1 MKSSIIRQLVLKD
14 WRLYRRHIS
23 LTVVGGAVALAV
35 SQYAT
40 ESTVLL
46 GSVWF
51 FVVLCI
57 LGSMLPLSSIVNERK
72 KQNLAFV
79 MSLPVSS
86 TQYTTAKILST
97 VAMFLAPWLALLIAA
112 VLLIETRDVI
122 PHGAIPMLLIL
133 AMLPFVVFCLIL
145 GTALVSESEGWGI
158 AVSVVCN
165 SSYWFIFFLLARV
178 PALRANSKA
187 RLAVWNSTVLAV
199 LFSEIGL
206 IALVMALTF
215 FLQSRKRDFVY

>member
-1 MKSSIIRQLVLKD
+1 MTNSVIRQLVLKD
-14 WRLYRRHIS
+14 WRLYRLFIF

-35 SQYAT
+35 SQLAT
-40 ESTVLL
+40 ETTVLL

-57 LGSMLPLSSIVNERK
+57 LGSMLPFASIVNERK
-72 KQNLAFV
+72 KQTLAFV

-97 VAMFLAPWLALLIAA
+97 VAMFLVPWLTLLIAA
-112 VLLIETRDVI
+112 VLLIETRGVI

-145 GTALVSESEGWGI
+145 GTALVSESEGWVM
-158 AVSVVCN
+158 AANVVCN
-165 SSYWFIFFLLARV
+165 SSYWFIFYLLARV
-178 PALRANSKA
+178 PALMASSKG
-187 RLAVWNSTVLAV
+187 LVAVWNSTVLAV

-206 IALVMALTF
+206 VALVLALTF
-215 FLQSRKRDFVY
+215 FLQSRKRDFV